1 MPENLQNSAVAT
13 GLERVNFHSNLKE
26 GQGQGMFKLPN
37 NCTHLLYTG
46 KSVQFSSVAQSFLTL
61 CNPMNRSMKG
71 LTVNHQ
77 LPESTQTHVHHV
89 GDAIQA
95 SHPLASP
102 FPPAPVPSQHQGPF
116 Q

>member
-1 MPENLQNSAVAT
+1 MRANLENLEVAT
-13 GLERVNFHSNLKE
+13 GLEKVSFYSNPKE
-26 GQGQGMFKLPN
+26 RQCQGMFKLPN
-37 NCTHLLYTG
+37 NCTHLLYAG

-61 CNPMNRSMKG
+61 CNLMNRSMKG

-77 LPESTQTHVHHV
+77 LPESTQTHVHRV